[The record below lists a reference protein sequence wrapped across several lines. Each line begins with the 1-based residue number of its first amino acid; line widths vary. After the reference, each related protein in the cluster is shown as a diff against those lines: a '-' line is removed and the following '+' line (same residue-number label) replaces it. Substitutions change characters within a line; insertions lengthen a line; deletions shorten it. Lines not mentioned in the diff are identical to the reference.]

1 MYSEISSLHLITE
14 IQSLAA
20 RVPEARPR
28 NSVIEGGFPHSEI
41 RGSKLV
47 RSSPRLIAAYHV
59 LHRLSA
65 PRHPPNALKSLD
77 RSHHQ
82 CPSRS
87 AADRSSVLANG
98 SIGRTLIRKTSLL
111 RIVPTACGQAADIA
125 LLYAI
130 PSPQRLSSPCD
141 VITFQCSELRA
152 GRDITS
158 RSTLG
163 AILPLH
169 DVRYHASHTK
179 PRGFPVD
186 AKDVLADEPKTPAGG
201 ARRDRTDDLLLAK
214 QALSQLSYGPS
225 GEQ

>member
-1 MYSEISSLHLITE
+1 MPIPL
-14 IQSLAA
+14 
-20 RVPEARPR
+20 
-28 NSVIEGGFPHSEI
+28 
-41 RGSKLV
+41 GSG
-47 RSSPRLIAAYHV
+47 P
-59 LHRLSA
+59 
-65 PRHPPNALKSLD
+65 
-77 RSHHQ
+77 
-82 CPSRS
+82 
-87 AADRSSVLANG
+87 RSSVLANS

-125 LLYAI
+125 LRYVT

-141 VITFQCSELRA
+141 VVTLQCSELRA

-169 DVRYHASHTK
+169 DVRYHASHMK
-179 PRGFPVD
+179 PRGFAVD
-186 AKDVLADEPKTPAGG
+186 AKDVLADEQKTPPGG

>member
-1 MYSEISSLHLITE
+1 MGFPIRKSADQSFFAAPRGLSQRSTSFIASQRQGIHQMPLSHLIAL
-14 IQSLAA
+14 IINAHPA
-20 RVPEARPR
+20 RQRT
-28 NSVIEGGFPHSEI
+28 
-41 RGSKLV
+41 
-47 RSSPRLIAAYHV
+47 
-59 LHRLSA
+59 
-65 PRHPPNALKSLD
+65 
-77 RSHHQ
+77 
-82 CPSRS
+82 
-87 AADRSSVLANG
+87 RSSVLTNG

-125 LLYAI
+125 LRYAI
-130 PSPQRLSSPCD
+130 PSPRRLSSPCD

-179 PRGFPVD
+179 PRGFPLD
-186 AKDVLADEPKTPAGG
+186 AKDVLADKPKTPAGG